1 MRRRDWVLTIAVLVA
16 SLTRVGASRSQTAS
30 DPGPLIGF
38 SISAHG
44 VQTSGG
50 EAGGG
55 TVSRHWKA
63 DGESGTLHVYQTGGS
78 CAVGLSSEPPRLPN
92 ALVVWTF
99 DARLVSHDE
108 DGAVVDLV
116 SRRVVNDTSLG
127 FSSLADRY
135 RRLYLFEGQPIPLDY
150 AALDQSQS
158 NDCDGYSISASM
170 YFVYPPEV
178 ADARLSYDLW
188 LIYTDARGSQ
198 TTQRIESQSG
208 QGRTADFGFSPLWFD
223 TAGQLSPTGTIG
235 LSVSGNVRGRLL
247 PDGTVHVNLG
257 AVRLVRDRMGS
268 GTAQAGGTSTNI
280 ALGETVEVQLPPMS
294 EYLAPFGSIER
305 LFTGATI
312 AVRVTPRRIA

>member
-1 MRRRDWVLTIAVLVA
+1 M
-16 SLTRVGASRSQTAS
+16 
-30 DPGPLIGF
+30 
-38 SISAHG
+38 
-44 VQTSGG
+44 
-50 EAGGG
+50 
-55 TVSRHWKA
+55 
-63 DGESGTLHVYQTGGS
+63 
-78 CAVGLSSEPPRLPN
+78 PN
-92 ALVVWTF
+92 AEVVWTF
-99 DARLVSHDE
+99 DARLVSHNE

-116 SRRVVNDTSLG
+116 SRREVNDTSLG
-127 FSSLADRY
+127 FSSTADRY

-150 AALDQSQS
+150 AALDQSHG

-188 LIYTDARGSQ
+188 LIYTDARGNE
-198 TTQRIESQSG
+198 TTQRIESQSS

-247 PDGTVHVNLG
+247 PNGTVHVNLG

-268 GTAQAGGTSTNI
+268 GTAQGGGTSTNI

-294 EYLAPFGSIER
+294 EYVAAFGSIDR